1 MKKFNLGIIGRCL
14 SCQPWINPSDL
25 YHRQL
30 KRKLLEKDNIIMK
43 IIIASNSQLEPQIRL
58 KNLYKKKQI
67 NAVLYSIR
75 LIEHQPILFSNKDK
89 FGKYTYKLH
98 PNFYK
103 RFLLKNK
110 ISYNGIKAIDVNNHW
125 WKEED
130 EHENFLEI
138 PKRKLFNIPL
148 HNINLFI
155 AKLCNIN
162 SLEIAK
168 ELYFFEK
175 LYKECLN
182 FKIPL
187 FILGPIS
194 SIEIYNNKSKFIF
207 FKKYQ
212 KAIQKQVLKYKV
224 PNFFF
229 NSYLNEKNEKKESLY
244 KKDKY
249 HLNSKGHTFLAEEL
263 YPIFSSWIKSN
274 FNFFQ
279 NF

>member
-30 KRKLLEKDNIIMK
+30 KKKLQEKDNIIMK
-43 IIIASNSQLEPQIRL
+43 VILASNSQLEPQIRL

-67 NAVLYSIR
+67 NAVLYSVR
-75 LIEHQPILFSNKDK
+75 LIEHQPILFSYKDK
-89 FGKYTYKLH
+89 FGKYTYELN

-103 RFLLKNK
+103 RFFLKNK
-110 ISYNGIKAIDVNNHW
+110 IIYNGIKAIDINNHW

-148 HNINLFI
+148 RNINLFI

-175 LYKECLN
+175 LYQECLN
-182 FKIPL
+182 LKVPL
-187 FILGPIS
+187 FILGPIP
-194 SIEIYNNKSKFIF
+194 SIDIYYKKKNFLFFEKF
-207 FKKYQ
+207 Q
-212 KAIQKQVLKYKV
+212 KAIQKQLLKNNIS
-224 PNFFF
+224 NFFF
-229 NSYLNEKNEKKESLY
+229 NSYLNEKKESLY

-274 FNFFQ
+274 INFFQ